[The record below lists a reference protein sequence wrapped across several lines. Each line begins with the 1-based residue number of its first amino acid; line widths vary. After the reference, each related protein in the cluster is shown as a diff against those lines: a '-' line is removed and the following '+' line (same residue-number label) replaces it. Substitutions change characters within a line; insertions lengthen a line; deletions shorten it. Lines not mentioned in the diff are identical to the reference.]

1 MGQEFRSYL
10 ELLDELLGSLDR
22 LSELARQK
30 ADAVRRDNLLDL
42 DEVLKQEQAIS
53 LSLRGYEQK
62 RLKLAAGLRLENVPL
77 SALAAHSPA
86 DLQARAAQTAGALQ
100 QSYAAY
106 RQESERARQVLES
119 NLRDLDKAI
128 GQMGGPQSESGAGYA
143 PPNAEPPQKMKTDFR
158 A

>member
-1 MGQEFRSYL
+1 MEQTYCSYL
-10 ELLDELLGSLDR
+10 ELLDGLRTSLDQ
-22 LSELARQK
+22 LCILAQQK
-30 ADAVRRDNLLDL
+30 SDAVRRDNLLDL

-62 RLKLAAGLRLENVPL
+62 RLKLIAALQLEKVPL
-77 SALAAHSPA
+77 AAFAAHCPA
-86 DLQARAAQTAGALQ
+86 NLQAQAAKAVEALQ

-106 RQESERARQVLES
+106 QRESGLARQVLES

-128 GQMGGPQSESGAGYA
+128 EQLGGPAPEGGAGYT
-143 PPNAEPPQKMKTDFR
+143 PPNVEPPQNMKTDFR